1 MLATALLLILLAPP
15 APAAGATRRV
25 ALDNGM
31 VATLTEQPELYLEAV
46 PEAGEGLIRFARR
59 MTGASGAVDRIA
71 QANGG
76 TRRLLAGVRYR
87 VPYELLDDAN
97 QLAVIRALFAD
108 DEAREDGWLH
118 VVPAEGPRVDL
129 WDIARWLTGR
139 GENFRML
146 RDRNQMA
153 DDSVERGSSLLVP
166 RELLIPSLLA
176 VLPWDLD
183 EVGPH
188 GLTYERSGS
197 DELAVYRLKAGEALY
212 SSVVVRF
219 TGRTYAEDVN
229 ALAGDIARLNRI
241 PDVTDMA
248 IDQAVR
254 IPLDL
259 LQPEFLPSG
268 HPRRVAYERG
278 LVDSAQYSNT
288 VRTTRLEGIT
298 IILDPGHGGQDP
310 GTLYDGV
317 WEATYVHDISLRVRK
332 LLRETTAA
340 RVEISVRDGD
350 GYSVRDQDRLPNSRS
365 HKVLTTPPY
374 LIEDTT
380 PGVHLRWYLAN
391 SLYRRALREN
401 GGDSEKVVFV
411 SVHADALHPSIR
423 GAMIYVPA
431 ASLRRGTFGKS
442 GSLYERRAEVR
453 ERPQVSYSFRQ
464 RTKSEGL
471 SRQLAN
477 KLLESLR
484 RHDLAIHPEKPIRDR
499 IIRRRRSRPF
509 VPAVVRHNAVPA
521 KLLVEVCNLANPEDR
536 RLMQTQA
543 FRQKMA
549 AAIVE
554 GILTYYGESGA
565 PAVRTAP

>member
-1 MLATALLLILLAPP
+1 MLLAMLLV
-15 APAAGATRRV
+15 AAVPAAGASRRV

-31 VATLTEQPELYLEAV
+31 VATMTEQPEIFLEAV
-46 PEAGEGLIRFARR
+46 PEAGEGLIRFAQRL
-59 MTGASGAVDRIA
+59 TGTSDTVERIA
-71 QANGG
+71 EANGG
-76 TRRLLAGVRYR
+76 RRRLLAGVRYR
-87 VPYELLDDAN
+87 VPYGLLDDAKK
-97 QLAVIRALFAD
+97 LAVIQALFAA
-108 DEAREDGWLH
+108 DEARADGWHH
-118 VVPAEGPRVDL
+118 VIPASGPQFDL

-139 GENFRML
+139 GENFRAL

-153 DDSVERGSSLLVP
+153 DDSVERGSRLLVP
-166 RELLIPSLLA
+166 RELLIPALLA
-176 VLPWDLD
+176 ALPWDLD

-188 GLTYERSGS
+188 GLTYERSGG
-197 DELAVYRLKAGEALY
+197 DEHAVYRLKAGEALY

-229 ALAGDIARLNRI
+229 ALAGEIARLNQI

-259 LQPEFLPSG
+259 VQPEFLPSG

-288 VRTTRLEGIT
+288 VRSTRLEGIT
-298 IILDPGHGGQDP
+298 IILDPGHGGHDP

-340 RVEISVRDGD
+340 RVELSVRDGD
-350 GYSVRDQDRLPNSRS
+350 GYGVRDQDRLPNSRS
-365 HKVLTTPPY
+365 HKVLTNPPY

-391 SLYRRALREN
+391 SLYRQALREN
-401 GGDSEKVVFV
+401 GGDSEKVVFL
-411 SVHADALHPSIR
+411 SIHADALHPSIR

-442 GSLYERRAEVR
+442 GSLYDRRAEVR
-453 ERPQVSYSFRQ
+453 ERPQVSYSFKQ

-477 KLLESLR
+477 KLLASFR
-484 RHDLAIHPEKPIRDR
+484 RNGLAIHPEKPIRDR

-521 KLLVEVCNLANPEDR
+521 KLLVEVCNLSNPEDR
-536 RLMQTQA
+536 RLMQTRA

-549 AAIVE
+549 VAIVE
-554 GILTYYGESGA
+554 GILAYYGESD
-565 PAVRTAP
+565 PPTSRTAP

>member
-1 MLATALLLILLAPP
+1 VATVLVATPP
-15 APAAGATRRV
+15 VRAATRRV
-25 ALDNGM
+25 ALGNGM
-31 VATLTEQPELYLEAV
+31 VASISDQPELYLEAV
-46 PEAGEGLIRFARR
+46 PEAGEGLIRFSRR
-59 MTGASGAVDRIA
+59 MTGSSDAVDRIA
-71 QANGG
+71 EANGG
-76 TRRLLAGVRYR
+76 VRRLLVGVRYR
-87 VPYELLDDAN
+87 VPYALLDDAN
-97 QLAVIRALFAD
+97 QLVVIRALFAE
-108 DEAREDGWLH
+108 DEARGDGWLH
-118 VVPAEGPRVDL
+118 VVPPAGPEVGL

-139 GENFRML
+139 GENFRVL
-146 RDRNQMA
+146 RERNEMA
-153 DDSVERGSSLLVP
+153 DDTIERGRRLLVP

-176 VLPWDLD
+176 ALPWDID

-188 GLTYERSGS
+188 GLTYERVGS
-197 DELAVYRLKAGEALY
+197 DELAIYRLKAGEALY

-229 ALAGDIARLNRI
+229 ALAGEIAQLNRI

-298 IILDPGHGGQDP
+298 VILDPGHGGQDP
-310 GTLYDGV
+310 GTLYKGV

-332 LLRETTAA
+332 LLRDTTAA
-340 RVEISVRDGD
+340 RVEVSVRDGD
-350 GYSVRDQDRLPNSRS
+350 GYRVRDQDALPNSRG

-374 LIEDTT
+374 VIEDTT
-380 PGVHLRWYLAN
+380 PGVHLRWYLSN
-391 SLYRRALREN
+391 SLYRRALKAN
-401 GGDSEKVVFV
+401 GGDSEKVVFI
-411 SVHADALHPSIR
+411 SIHADALHASIR

-442 GSLYERRAEVR
+442 GSLYSRRAEVR
-453 ERPQVSYSFRQ
+453 EKPQVSYSFKQ

-477 KLLESLR
+477 KLLSSFR
-484 RHDLAIHPEKPIRDR
+484 RHDLAIHPENPIRDR

-521 KLLVEVCNLANPEDR
+521 KLLIEVCNLANNEDR
-536 RLMQTQA
+536 RLIQTRA
-543 FRQKMA
+543 FRQQMA
-549 AAIVE
+549 TAIVE
-554 GILTYYGESGA
+554 GILAYYGEDGA
-565 PAVRTAP
+565 PTARTAP